1 MQPVNRLIISCTS
14 LIVLGTSSVVLGQA
28 TIQRPVVQTARV
40 QTTVSAPASVV
51 APPLPSQEATR
62 AFIIAK
68 RAYDK
73 DIKRIRGQYLGGKQ
87 FPATRQRGL
96 EELAKLTDA
105 AAVEPL
111 IDLARKE
118 KSDVR
123 EWLFEHFAE
132 RLDPEVGQ
140 STLAWM
146 AIHDQDPEMRKG
158 ARQHLRGP
166 AGKTTQMVVERA
178 IDSANMDIVSAG
190 AGAAG
195 ALHLV
200 QAIPHLIVAQQP
212 VPSMSGSG
220 DLAFISVGTQR
231 YLVTDLQ
238 PVVGDNSV
246 GFDPT
251 LTVATEGTVV
261 RIIDAVVE
269 FYNLDAH
276 NALVNIV
283 KDDFGQPVDFG
294 FNVPRWKQWYEEE
307 YLPFA
312 QARDAK
318 RAAPPSGRLEPAK

>member
-1 MQPVNRLIISCTS
+1 M
-14 LIVLGTSSVVLGQA
+14 
-28 TIQRPVVQTARV
+28 
-40 QTTVSAPASVV
+40 
-51 APPLPSQEATR
+51 PSEQATR

-73 DIKRIRGQYLGGKQ
+73 DIKRIRGQFLGAKQ
-87 FPATRQRGL
+87 FPATRERGL
-96 EELAKLTDA
+96 EELSKFTDA

-118 KSDVR
+118 KQDVR
-123 EWLFEHFAE
+123 DWLFEHFAE

-146 AIHDQDPEMRKG
+146 AIHDQDPEMRKE
-158 ARQHLRGP
+158 ALAHLHGP
-166 AGKTTQMVVERA
+166 AAKTTQMVVERA
-178 IDSANMDIVSAG
+178 IDSGNMDIVSAG

-195 ALHLV
+195 ALQLV

-251 LTVATEGTVV
+251 LSVATEGTVV

-283 KDDFGQPVDFG
+283 KEDFGQPVDFG

-312 QARDAK
+312 QARAGK
-318 RAAPPSGRLEPAK
+318 RAGTPPTTRLEPTN